1 MLAASLCG
9 TWVFC
14 RILYTIG
21 YASGDPKKVGV
32 FVLSAPFSYTILT
45 IVDRQRNSFG
55 AAGIGM
61 LASFGKAASPI
72 ATHVTYKP

>member
-1 MLAASLCG
+1 M
-9 TWVFC
+9 
-14 RILYTIG
+14 YTIG

-32 FVLSAPFSYTILT
+32 LVLSAPFSYTILT
-45 IVDRQRNSFG
+45 IVDHQRNLFG

-61 LASFGKAASPI
+61 LASFGKAASPN